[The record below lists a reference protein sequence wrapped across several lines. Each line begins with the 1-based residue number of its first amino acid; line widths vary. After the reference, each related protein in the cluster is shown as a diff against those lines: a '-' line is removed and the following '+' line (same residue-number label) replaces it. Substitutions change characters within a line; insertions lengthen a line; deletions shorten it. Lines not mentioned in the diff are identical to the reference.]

1 MNHKIV
7 CGQIRPLESTRSLQV
22 ELSLRPGLGS
32 GGAWGGGG
40 WRGKECLQGF
50 KDGNCFLCMVKQKR
64 LYPTKCP
71 QSPH

>member
-32 GGAWGGGG
+32 GGVWGGGVV
-40 WRGKECLQGF
+40 GKGMLAG
-50 KDGNCFLCMVKQKR
+50 L
-64 LYPTKCP
+64 
-71 QSPH
+71 

>member
-40 WRGKECLQGF
+40 GGERNACRALKMETVSSAW
-50 KDGNCFLCMVKQKR
+50 
-64 LYPTKCP
+64 
-71 QSPH
+71 